1 MQFIFKIIAK
11 LANYYFKI
19 NAVLK
24 VLKLFICLFISLFSS
39 VEVFSQDLTIQ
50 NPNICSATG
59 SMASIT
65 VNATVS
71 SPNYTWSYKTPS
83 TSWVTISSANASSVY
98 STYNSATL
106 NITKTPTSPVTE
118 TSYRVVVNGSL
129 TSNEAVLTVDP
140 TPVYRTITGAS
151 AVCAGEIKTFTYG
164 ANSVGAI
171 QWQYSTTS
179 PDVADY
185 FIDIDGEI
193 GGVYTANNLQET
205 TWFRVKNTSG
215 VCNPIYSPAVQV
227 VVNSL
232 PKAGYI
238 EGGDISVCKTSNTT
252 DLALIGYEGTIQ
264 WQKATALTGTYSL
277 ISLATNDTYTAS
289 KLTETTYF
297 KAVVS
302 SGVCEKVETD
312 AVLITVDP
320 TPISKTITG
329 ASAVC
334 EGSSIELKY
343 GSGSVGDIQWQ
354 SSSSGT
360 ADDFYDIDG
369 KLGEIY
375 LATDLQETTWF
386 RVMNTSGVCIPI
398 YSPAVQVVVNPL
410 PAAGYI
416 DGGDISVCKTSN
428 LIELTLNDYEGTIQ
442 WQKALDAG
450 GSPGTFANITSATKD
465 TYTASNLTAT
475 TYFKAVVSS
484 GVCEKVETDAVL
496 ITVDPTPISKTITGP
511 LPLAVCEGS
520 SIELK
525 YGAGSVGDMVWQSST
540 SGTVDD
546 FYDIDGKSGEI
557 YLVTDLQETTWFRVM
572 NTSGEVCDPKYS
584 LAVKVLYYP
593 LSAAGYIDGGDIS
606 VCKTSNVTDLTLN
619 YYEGTIQWQKAL
631 DIGGSPGTFANITS
645 AIKETYTASNLT
657 ATTYFRAIVSSG
669 VCSSEITDP
678 VVITVDST
686 PVSKTITGASAV
698 CAGGSKTLTY
708 GSGSVGDIQWQRSI
722 TSSSTGF
729 VDIDGETEGV
739 YIATN
744 LQESAWYRVMNSSGV
759 CNPIYS
765 PAVQVVVNLKPVVGN
780 IEGGNVNICKT
791 VNSTIL
797 TLNNSVGTIQWQKA
811 TALTGTYTKI
821 SSATSARFIAA
832 SLLATT
838 YFRAVLSSGVCAQ
851 AITTPIVLTVE
862 PTSTSKLITG
872 ASAICSGGSKTL
884 IYGTGSI
891 GAIQWQRSIT
901 SSSTGFVDISNE
913 KAISYSTTDLQK
925 TTWYRV
931 KNGTCTPVY
940 SKSVQVVVN
949 PSTTPTFDQV
959 GAVCSG
965 AILAALPQISTNAI
979 AGTWSPLINNTTT
992 TTYTFTPTAG
1002 VCVNTTTTTI
1012 TVNTTPP
1019 PTGEENQS
1027 FNSDVP
1033 KSIRDL
1039 VVVGSNLHWYSSLE
1053 NAIANINSLDL
1064 NTILIKGNT
1073 YYAMQTISGCTSN
1086 SPLAVFVGDNL
1097 GTTIFDFKELQFY
1110 PNPVKDYFTLTYS
1123 EIISDIQLFNIMGQS
1138 VFIAHPKALNPT
1150 LNIDYLPAGTYYM
1163 EVKSN
1168 NKKAIVKIIKK

>member
-1 MQFIFKIIAK
+1 MLVYIQIIAK

-24 VLKLFICLFISLFSS
+24 VLKLFICLFIFLFSS
-39 VEVFSQDLTIQ
+39 VEVFSQTI
-50 NPNICSATG
+50 PETLSICSTPG
-59 SMASIT
+59 STASIT
-65 VNATVS
+65 VTTTEE
-71 SPNYTWSYKTPS
+71 SPTYVWSYKTPS
-83 TSWVTISSANASSVY
+83 STSWVPISSANPVY
-98 STYNSATL
+98 SSYNTATL
-106 NITKTPTSPVTE
+106 TITKSSSLLATG
-118 TSYRVVVNGSL
+118 TSYRVVVNGNL
-129 TSNEAVLTVDP
+129 TSNPAVLTVDP
-140 TPVYRTITGAS
+140 APVPQTISSDS
-151 AVCAGEIKTFTYG
+151 AVCAGESKTLTNG
-164 ANSVGAI
+164 ANSVGTI

-205 TWFRVKNTSG
+205 TWFRVMNTSG

-238 EGGDISVCKTSNTT
+238 DGGDISVCKTSNTT

-264 WQKATALTGTYSL
+264 WRKATALTGTYSP
-277 ISLATNDTYTAS
+277 ISSATKDIYTALN
-289 KLTETTYF
+289 LTATTYF
-297 KAVVS
+297 RAIVS

-312 AVLITVDP
+312 PVVITVDP
-320 TPISKTITG
+320 TPVSRTITG
-329 ASAVC
+329 SSAVC
-334 EGSSIELKY
+334 AGSSIELKY

-354 SSSSGT
+354 SSTSGT
-360 ADDFYDIDG
+360 ADDFYDIE
-369 KLGEIY
+369 GETQEDY
-375 LATDLQETTWF
+375 TPTDLQETTWF
-386 RVMNTSGVCIPI
+386 RVMNTSGVCDSK
-398 YSPAVQVVVNPL
+398 YSLAVQVVVNPI
-410 PAAGYI
+410 PFAGYI

-428 LIELTLNDYEGTIQ
+428 LTELTLNDYEGTIQ

-450 GSPGTFANITSATKD
+450 GSTGTFANITSSNKD
-465 TYTASNLTAT
+465 IYTASNLTAT

-484 GVCEKVETDAVL
+484 GVCEKVETDAVI

-511 LPLAVCEGS
+511 SPLAICEGS

-546 FYDIDGKSGEI
+546 FYDIDGKWGEI

-572 NTSGEVCDPKYS
+572 NTSGEVCNPIYS
-584 LAVKVLYYP
+584 PAVKVLYYP
-593 LSAAGYIDGGDIS
+593 LSSAGYIDGGDIS
-606 VCKTSNVTDLTLN
+606 VCKTSNVTDLILN

-631 DIGGSPGTFANITS
+631 DMGGSPGTFANITS
-645 AIKETYTASNLT
+645 ATKETYTASNLT
-657 ATTYFRAIVSSG
+657 ATTYFKAVVSSG
-669 VCSSEITDP
+669 VCEKVETDQ
-678 VVITVDST
+678 VVITVDPT

-729 VDIDGETEGV
+729 IDIDGETEGV
-739 YIATN
+739 YIVTN

-780 IEGGNVNICKT
+780 IEGGNVNVCKT

-811 TALTGTYTKI
+811 TTLTGTYTNV

-838 YFRAVLSSGVCAQ
+838 YFRAVLSSGVCTQ
-851 AITTPIVLTVE
+851 GITTPIVLTVE

-872 ASAICSGGSKTL
+872 ASAICAGGSKTL
-884 IYGTGSI
+884 IYGIGSV
-891 GAIQWQRSIT
+891 GTIQWQGSTT

-913 KAISYSTTDLQK
+913 KAISYSINDLQK

-931 KNGTCTPVY
+931 KNGTCIPVY
-940 SKSVQVVVN
+940 SKSVQVIVN
-949 PSTTPTFDQV
+949 PSTTPTFTQV
-959 GAVCSG
+959 AAVCSG
-965 AILAALPQISTNAI
+965 SPLAELPMTSTNAI
-979 AGTWSPLINNTTT
+979 NGTWSPSINNTTT

-1002 VCVNTTTTTI
+1002 ACVNTTTMTI
-1012 TVNTTPP
+1012 IVNTTPP
-1019 PTGEENQS
+1019 PTGNVNQS
-1027 FNSDVP
+1027 FNTDVQ
-1033 KSIRDL
+1033 KSIGDL
-1039 VVVGSNLHWYSSLE
+1039 VVVGSNLHWYNSLE
-1053 NAIANINSLDL
+1053 NAIANTNSLDL
-1064 NTILIKGNT
+1064 STILVKGNT

-1086 SPLAVFVGDNL
+1086 YPLAVLVGDNL

-1110 PNPVKDYFTLTYS
+1110 PNPVEDYFTLTYS

-1138 VFIAHPKALNPT
+1138 VFIVHPMALNPT
-1150 LNIDYLPAGTYYM
+1150 INIDYLPAGTYYM